1 MTDVRFYKNNIQKT
15 FEEIAKLF
23 FRSYPMHTS
32 KTLWIS
38 KQFYDYLNNYNTRSA
53 METFLKT
60 LITTEAKKELPNDD
74 FDFAVRLTVGGNDR
88 VFGDGV
94 YHLEVY
100 ACDIDEDYE
109 LYKRIVETR
118 ANEKEM
124 MDYMKELK

>member
-60 LITTEAKKELPNDD
+60 LITMEAKKELPNDD

-100 ACDIDEDYE
+100 NPRC
-109 LYKRIVETR
+109 L
-118 ANEKEM
+118 
-124 MDYMKELK
+124 

>member
-1 MTDVRFYKNNIQKT
+1 MTDVRFYKNNLQKT

-23 FRSYPMHTS
+23 YRYYPMHTS

-38 KQFYDYLNNYNTRSA
+38 KQFYDYLNNYNTRSS
-53 METFLKT
+53 METFLRT
-60 LITTEAKKELPNDD
+60 LIAMEAKKELPNDG
-74 FDFAVRLTVGGNDR
+74 FDFAVRLTVGVDKN
-88 VFGDGV
+88 FGDYYLTV
-94 YHLEVY
+94 E
-100 ACDIDEDYE
+100 AIDIDEDYE